1 MSESK
6 NVQPVSELE
15 LAALSSAAMPSIQV
29 RGIRGAMQSSDSGQ
43 WLSLVDALGDSWLSW
58 APAHAWSDKKEERFV
73 RTTDFLKDAQADR
86 KLPFETPVLEGEI
99 RRNGGGTVMV
109 FRHPGGAALTN
120 ENLSVAGLL
129 PKSLGS
135 SLAGFPELEGTEF
148 ARFCGQYA
156 DAERTRRALKQ
167 LVDRHVSAIPARL
180 RSRWLDALS
189 EDSLWVFQPVPLH
202 GSLCSQDVYVAPGG
216 AVLGI
221 FGFDSAAVGDPAQ
234 DMAWL
239 MLYASDSFLS
249 SFESAYALARKSPDL
264 HVLARATLLAELETL
279 RWYARGV
286 ACEDREW
293 RRAGVQALRDMDSE
307 IGDHR
312 LVPKR
317 QEVVEIAFT
326 VEEEPLMRLQQT
338 EPGTGSGP
346 RSRWQAQETEVIV
359 PSAQSP
365 RRIGLGGTQETAED
379 QEHATG
385 AYDPF
390 PHQSARSA
398 GTHPTGAEPT
408 WDSDQTGRLGQARST
423 DQTGSIEVP

>member
-6 NVQPVSELE
+6 NAQPVSELE
-15 LAALSSAAMPSIQV
+15 LAALSSAAMPSKQV
-29 RGIRGAMQSSDSGQ
+29 RGIRGPIQSSDSGQ

-58 APAHAWSDKKEERFV
+58 APTQVWSDKKKERFG
-73 RTTDFLKDAQADR
+73 RITDFLKDAQANR
-86 KLPFETPVLEGEI
+86 KLPFETPEIEGEI
-99 RRNGGGTVMV
+99 GRNGGGTVMV
-109 FRHPGGAALTN
+109 FRHPGGTALTN
-120 ENLSVAGLL
+120 EDLSAPGLL

-135 SLAGFPELEGTEF
+135 SLAALHELEAAPF
-148 ARFCGQYA
+148 SRICGQYA
-156 DAERTRRALKQ
+156 DAERTRHALKQ
-167 LVDRHVSAIPARL
+167 LVDRHATTIPVRL
-180 RSRWLDALS
+180 RSRWLDALN

-239 MLYASDSFLS
+239 MLYASDTFLS

-264 HVLARATLLAELETL
+264 HVLTRATLLAELETL

-286 ACEDREW
+286 ASEDREW

-326 VEEEPLMRLQQT
+326 VEEEPLMRFQRT
-338 EPGTGSGP
+338 DPGTNSGS
-346 RSRWQAQETEVIV
+346 RSRSQAQETEVIV
-359 PSAQSP
+359 SAAQGP
-365 RRIGLGGTQETAED
+365 RRIGSGGTREAALEHEET
-379 QEHATG
+379 TG

-390 PHQSARSA
+390 PRKSARSA
-398 GTHPTGAEPT
+398 KTNQTGAEPT
-408 WDSDQTGRLGQARST
+408 WDSGQTARTGQTGST